1 MHTFTTYAIGGS
13 TRLSNGLGRI
23 TERRPM
29 QIATTADNKQILFH
43 ADGDVTGADGR
54 VFARSNYGT
63 AQGRE
68 AARLYLIACAH
79 KLTFDQAVK
88 AWRKLAKS

>member
-1 MHTFTTYAIGGS
+1 
-13 TRLSNGLGRI
+13 
-23 TERRPM
+23 M
-29 QIATTADNKQILFH
+29 QITTTADGKQILFH
-43 ADGDVTGADGR
+43 ADGDATGADGR

-68 AARLYLIACAH
+68 AAKLHLIECAH
-79 KLTFDQAVK
+79 ELTFDQAVK